1 MGIFDNLKLIPLSN
15 EAGWH
20 KSIER
25 SFLFVSPASMRVA
38 ADELII
44 ELYREV
50 FFEKR
55 SGDGKY
61 KKLNPEEQE
70 TEEKFVFEDSEKYS
84 LYMARGR
91 EFQNNTQNNHFYTP
105 LYPSLAR
112 SSWPRKQNERVL
124 QSFFFRAIAQHIQ
137 GDGGSNQDLMS
148 NFIDKFYVAFAGSAE
163 KKGEDIAGLEI
174 DFLNGCIE
182 EREAKDNIG
191 ELCGTSH
198 LSRVGK
204 KEKKIKSI
212 FTLQDGSD
220 PLARTIFEDLG
231 HLLALEEYLDR
242 LQWMNLMK
250 TFLRLSS
257 SVWLMAQM
265 KMTVVLRDELINILS
280 NRYDP
285 KDDAWIDKVVKNR
298 MNGLFTPTMTP
309 AKHIDGDVKE
319 YVRARIELNILVS
332 LVEKYTQDDWS
343 EKTITLHGIAN
354 TELGILQLLT
364 KADNIAGALKKDL
377 DFNKLT
383 LRTAL
388 TRHCER
394 YPGWEMKKNNQP
406 LKGYSEFLRVLRK
419 MDKGDEDGG
428 YLVIPDKKVNT
439 GYRIF
444 PGNLMLKLITYLANC
459 KKPSNK
465 KLILADVEKH
475 FSRYGVDFG
484 EKGDMRD
491 NLIVSLQE
499 MGILKGSP
507 DAGDGVSVRNPFQLK
522 KYSRVKN

>member
-1 MGIFDNLKLIPLSN
+1 MDIFDDLKLIPLSN

-55 SGDGKY
+55 SGNGKY
-61 KKLNPEEQE
+61 KKLNPEEKE
-70 TEEKFVFEDSEKYS
+70 TEEKFVFKDSEKYS

-124 QSFFFRAIAQHIQ
+124 QSFFFRAIAQYMQ
-137 GDGGSNQDLMS
+137 GDGGGNQGLIIP
-148 NFIDKFYVAFAGSAE
+148 FIDKFYEAFAGGAE
-163 KKGEDIAGLEI
+163 KKDADIAGLGI
-174 DFLNGCIE
+174 NFLNGCIKE
-182 EREAKDNIG
+182 EEAKDNIG
-191 ELCGTSH
+191 KLCGSSH
-198 LSRVGK
+198 STGVGK
-204 KEKKIKSI
+204 KEKKVKSI
-212 FTLQDGSD
+212 FTLQNESD

-231 HLLALEEYLDR
+231 HLLELEKHLDR

-265 KMTVVLRDELINILS
+265 KMTIVFRDELINILS
-280 NRYDP
+280 NKYDP
-285 KDDAWIDKVVKNR
+285 KDGAWIDKVVKNR
-298 MNGLFTPTMTP
+298 MKGLFTPTMIP
-309 AKHIDGDVKE
+309 AKHIDDYVKE
-319 YVRARIELNILVS
+319 YVKARIELNILVA
-332 LVEKYTQDDWS
+332 LVEKYTRDDWS
-343 EKTITLHGIAN
+343 EKTITLHGISG
-354 TELGILQLLT
+354 TELGIIQLIT

-377 DFNKLT
+377 DSNNLT
-383 LRTAL
+383 LRAAL

-394 YPGWEMKKNNQP
+394 YSGWEMKKNCQP
-406 LKGYSEFLRVLRK
+406 LKGYCEFLRVLRR

-428 YLVIPDKKVNT
+428 YLVIPNKQAHT

-444 PGNLMLKLITYLANC
+444 PGNLMLKLITYFANC
-459 KKPSNK
+459 KKLATK
-465 KLILADVEKH
+465 QLTLADVERH
-475 FSRYGVDFG
+475 FNDYGLDFG
-484 EKGDMRD
+484 ENEEIRRM
-491 NLIVSLQE
+491 LIRSLQE
-499 MGILKGSP
+499 MGLLTGSP
-507 DAGDGVSVRNPFQLK
+507 DAGDGVSVSNPYPDSK
-522 KYSRVKN
+522 K